1 MLTVCALTQCGS
13 GNLGTSQI
21 HVHIMVCINW
31 YQFSVLMLTF
41 CLPVRVSYQHHWW
54 QFEVLAHPVRP
65 DCFYL
70 FCIMLLN
77 LDI

>member
-1 MLTVCALTQCGS
+1 MTFKTAKNTNSMTCAVTQCGS
-13 GNLGTSQI
+13 GNLGI
-21 HVHIMVCINW
+21 
-31 YQFSVLMLTF
+31 QFCVLMLSF

-54 QFEVLAHPVRP
+54 QFEVLAHPVRS